1 MHMKFEY
8 SRHMA
13 ECSTPFHH
21 SDQKTTTKLKLFGF
35 PLTEQDE
42 ILSKTENSIE
52 NRKFEC
58 HFCHRAFANS
68 QALGGHQNAHKR
80 ERQRARRNHYLC
92 DRRFMAAAPVVC
104 SHAVKLPPSRLII
117 SNNITAA
124 AAKFRPQLASDYPSQ
139 PLLFLPSSPDHHF
152 PSRIYIAQPFPA
164 AASEPSFIQALPG
177 ELCSEDDDGG
187 VDLCLKLTP

>member
-1 MHMKFEY
+1 
-8 SRHMA
+8 MA
-13 ECSTPFHH
+13 ESSTPFQE
-21 SDQKTTTKLKLFGF
+21 SDHKATSKLKLFGF

-42 ILSKTENSIE
+42 ILSKTENTLG

-80 ERQRARRNHYLC
+80 ERERARRNHYLC

-104 SHAVKLPPSRLII
+104 SHAV
-117 SNNITAA
+117 NITAA

-152 PSRIYIAQPFPA
+152 PSRIYIAQPLHA
-164 AASEPSFIQALPG
+164 AASAPSFIQALPG
-177 ELCSEDDDGG
+177 KLCSKDDDVG
-187 VDLCLKLTP
+187 VDLCLKLTPSG